1 MTAPPNK
8 FADIFAAS
16 RTKLD
21 NRVEVVKYKNIIN
34 QRIVEELATASRIKT
49 TGISLRH
56 P

>member
-21 NRVEVVKYKNIIN
+21 NRVQVGKYKNVIN
-34 QRIVEELATASRIKT
+34 QRIVEELATVSRIKT
-49 TGISLRH
+49 TGISPRN